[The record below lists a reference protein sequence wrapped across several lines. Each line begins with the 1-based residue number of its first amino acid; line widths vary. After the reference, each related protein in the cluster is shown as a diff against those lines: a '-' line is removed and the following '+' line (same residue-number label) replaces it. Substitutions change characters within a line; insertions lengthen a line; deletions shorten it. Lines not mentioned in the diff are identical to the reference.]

1 MAFLWRRR
9 WLYTRLPSSGAIPSR
24 LPVVDLA
31 RRWPRVTSVTLST
44 QIHKGSSYATQEPAP
59 NYRHTGNPNLS
70 CRSTPRSR
78 VPTLL
83 RLDRRRGPVDLYSGR
98 SRSRPR
104 RPCSH
109 LHADGDQQRPG
120 RRHRRNDHRRPAG
133 RCNLRVGNVH
143 RRQVRRVLGRRD
155 VLRGRSR
162 HRRDGHHHR
171 RRHSHRYGRD
181 HQYGLRIWR
190 RARSRLDQQHRHL
203 SDDCRRRR
211 GPFDLQGRRSRS
223 RARRR
228 CSHLYSRGDQR
239 RTVDL
244 HAVALTDALPSERRL
259 PAPSS

>member
-1 MAFLWRRR
+1 MKPLDRPLTPFLAPYGPDTWCTGAREQPV
-9 WLYTRLPSSGAIPSR
+9 WPSPGDAGGCTRDCPPQVLSLRGSR
-24 LPVVDLA
+24 FVDLA

-162 HRRDGHHHR
+162 HRRDG
-171 RRHSHRYGRD
+171 S
-181 HQYGLRIWR
+181 
-190 RARSRLDQQHRHL
+190 
-203 SDDCRRRR
+203 
-211 GPFDLQGRRSRS
+211 P
-223 RARRR
+223 
-228 CSHLYSRGDQR
+228 
-239 RTVDL
+239 
-244 HAVALTDALPSERRL
+244 P
-259 PAPSS
+259 PPPPSSSFPPLRA